1 MGMVRHAP
9 YGGTRVLYGR
19 RLAGFDSLASKR
31 SAALWAGARVKEQ
44 QSQNYRHKDRPRNPI
59 PFEKNTN
66 ILQANSAW
74 PRSFQI
80 GKTLEVATRGCR
92 NKV

>member
-19 RLAGFDSLASKR
+19 RLAGFGSLASKR

-44 QSQNYRHKDRPRNPI
+44 QSQNYRNKDRPRNPNPVRKKYKHSASQLRVAEI
-59 PFEKNTN
+59 VPNW
-66 ILQANSAW
+66 QNS
-74 PRSFQI
+74 RSRHARMP
-80 GKTLEVATRGCR
+80 E
-92 NKV
+92 